1 MKKVAGKAW
10 RVLQVVSWAWRVLGV
25 WSSLLLVT
33 EATGKQWRAQ
43 DSIPIAGV
51 KGRARRDGFKI

>member
-10 RVLQVVSWAWRVLGV
+10 RVLGAWKVVSWAWRVLGV

-33 EATGKQWRAQ
+33 EATGKQGRVLR
-43 DSIPIAGV
+43 IPYQ
-51 KGRARRDGFKI
+51 